1 MSLPLLYPKI
11 HQMFPT
17 KFDFGC
23 INIYFPKKRFIDPS
37 MLAHG
42 KVYARYVQVD
52 IVTMLQLILYNYLFF
67 SVYDTA
73 IWLSDLLTFLYME
86 KLNKNY
92 LKGYNC
98 QCLLVQKVFR
108 LHIFLIAY

>member
-1 MSLPLLYPKI
+1 VFNLNLLSALFFALSFFSEINSLLVVSLPLLYPKI

-42 KVYARYVQVD
+42 KVKRNVRYVQVD
-52 IVTMLQLILYNYLFF
+52 VVTMLLLILY
-67 SVYDTA
+67 
-73 IWLSDLLTFLYME
+73 
-86 KLNKNY
+86 
-92 LKGYNC
+92 
-98 QCLLVQKVFR
+98 
-108 LHIFLIAY
+108 